1 MVASS
6 ALDDCLI
13 AAAERLRVS
22 RLRVVDRYADFF
34 AACQEERKAALSLW
48 LKMADSSGQFSDAR
62 ERFTRIEGINDSLNQ
77 RYLIWA
83 ARVLDPTPPLPDVGT
98 PVIKIP

>member
-1 MVASS
+1 M
-6 ALDDCLI
+6 
-13 AAAERLRVS
+13 S

-48 LKMADSSGQFSDAR
+48 LKMADSSGQFSNAR
-62 ERFTRIEGINDSLNQ
+62 ERFTRIEGINDRLNQ

-83 ARVLDPTPPLPDVGT
+83 ARVLDPAPPLPDVGN
-98 PVIKIP
+98 PVIKVP